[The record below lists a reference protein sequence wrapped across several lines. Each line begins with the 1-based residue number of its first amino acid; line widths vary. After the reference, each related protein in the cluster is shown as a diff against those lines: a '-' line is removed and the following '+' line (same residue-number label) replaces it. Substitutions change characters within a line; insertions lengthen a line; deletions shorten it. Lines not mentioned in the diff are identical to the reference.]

1 MFARFCAFLHF
12 MALRM
17 PVPSPEN
24 AIRVIDTL
32 AQRYPTLPLKVF
44 TRKRPFVTLITTI
57 LTQRARDDTTLPVAQ
72 ALFEAVDDTP
82 MAFLSLGE
90 ENLARM
96 IRRVGFARTKARN
109 ILNVCRTL
117 LDEFKGDVPREL
129 ELLLKLPGVGR
140 KTANIVLEHCFDIP
154 TIAVDIHVH
163 RITNR
168 LGWVRTTRVE
178 DTEQALMKL
187 IPKSKWHLVNHV
199 FVRHG
204 QTLCKPI
211 GPRCGE
217 CPVLLYCPFG
227 QKRLGLK

>member
-1 MFARFCAFLHF
+1 
-12 MALRM
+12 
-17 PVPSPEN
+17 
-24 AIRVIDTL
+24 
-32 AQRYPTLPLKVF
+32 
-44 TRKRPFVTLITTI
+44 
-57 LTQRARDDTTLPVAQ
+57 LPVAEK
-72 ALFEAVDDTP
+72 LFAEIDDTP

-90 ENLARM
+90 ENLAQM
-96 IRRVGFARTKARN
+96 IRKVGFYHAKARN

-117 LDEFKGDVPREL
+117 LDEFNGHVPRKL
-129 ELLLKLPGVGR
+129 DLLLKLPGVGR
-140 KTANIVLEHCFDIP
+140 KTANIVLEHCFDMP

-168 LGWVRTTRVE
+168 LGWVRTETVE

-187 IPKSKWHLVNHV
+187 IPKAKWHLVNHV

-217 CPVLLYCPFG
+217 CPVLARCDFG
-227 QKRLGLK
+227 RKRMGAK

>member
-1 MFARFCAFLHF
+1 MKKITPTQAVAILD
-12 MALRM
+12 AL
-17 PVPSPEN
+17 
-24 AIRVIDTL
+24 AK
-32 AQRYPTLPLKVF
+32 RYPTLPLKLF
-44 TRKRPFVTLITTI
+44 TKKRPFVTLVTTI
-57 LTQRARDDTTLPVAQ
+57 LTQRARDDTTLPVAEN
-72 ALFEAVDDTP
+72 LFAEVEATP

-90 ENLARM
+90 EKLTQM
-96 IRRVGFARTKARN
+96 IRKVGFAPTKARN
-109 ILNVCRTL
+109 ILMVCRTL

-129 ELLLKLPGVGR
+129 SLLLKLPGVGR

-168 LGWVRTTRVE
+168 LGWVRTAKVE
-178 DTEQALMKL
+178 ATEEALMKL
-187 IPKSKWHLVNHV
+187 LPKTKWHLVNHV

-211 GPRCGE
+211 GPKCGE
-217 CPVLLYCPFG
+217 CPILPNCPSG